1 MTLTTNP
8 KLIFVLA
15 ATLITAVTASNVAT
29 AQQREV
35 DYVVGENVYSCST
48 TKHRSIGSYDCR
60 PAGDRTPRIKR
71 LPFIDT
77 QTGTKTLEEVPG
89 SLNVLC
95 DQYGCA
101 TISNQPGFPK
111 GTMMGKGANGY
122 FIVESGWYLDYDS
135 NGHTTAYRVDVGPQR
150 GYAPYKAS
158 NSKDADHG
166 TEACFDAMVAEIQEE
181 NPNFPIS
188 FDMMN
193 EMRTECGLP
202 PEE

>member
-1 MTLTTNP
+1 MNLTTKP
-8 KLIFVLA
+8 KLIFGLA
-15 ATLITAVTASNVAT
+15 ATLITAITASNVAT

-35 DYVVGENVYSCST
+35 DYVVGENVFSCST

-111 GTMMGKGANGY
+111 GTMVGKGANGY
-122 FIVESGWYLDYDS
+122 FIIESGWYLGYDS
-135 NGHTTAYRVDVGPQR
+135 NGHTTAYRGDVGPDR
-150 GYAPYKAS
+150 GDAPYEPLVNIAKYGTDACHDDAV
-158 NSKDADHG
+158 NAIESKTGAPLEDYYMIRQIL
-166 TEACFDAMVAEIQEE
+166 E
-181 NPNFPIS
+181 
-188 FDMMN
+188 
-193 EMRTECGLP
+193 ECGLP
-202 PEE
+202 SQ